1 MNLLRG
7 WDEVDENP
15 MLLGLNDS
23 VNHTEDLIKRLW
35 SGKGDYD
42 KIRRKVRFR
51 LVRPPGLLAFSS
63 QSFYVSAS
71 RFQRRA
77 RGSVFGRVKRTA
89 EEEVPLL
96 VW

>member
-42 KIRRKVRFR
+42 KIRRK
-51 LVRPPGLLAFSS
+51 LLAS
-63 QSFYVSAS
+63 
-71 RFQRRA
+71 
-77 RGSVFGRVKRTA
+77 K
-89 EEEVPLL
+89 EEREAQYLEEL
-96 VW
+96 KELQKKKLTDK